1 MAANFL
7 LKHKSSPGKS
17 VINETGSLQ
26 MKGEETLPWAVEFRK
41 MQSRPKVWES
51 QRERSLYTDRK
62 VEAESYEI

>member
-26 MKGEETLPWAVEFRK
+26 MKGEETLP
-41 MQSRPKVWES
+41 
-51 QRERSLYTDRK
+51 
-62 VEAESYEI
+62 